1 VLARTALSR
10 GCAVLGLALLAC
22 GGNLLEEAR
31 HEFDSGQYAE
41 ARRTLYKLDMGD
53 YRAEDWRHQTEYALL
68 RGLVS
73 GALGDR
79 TEAQA
84 WLGLA
89 KQREEQHPG
98 SISREDTTRLKLA
111 EQEYGPFP
119 PTTGPKP

>member
-1 VLARTALSR
+1 VLAHTALK
-10 GCAVLGLALLAC
+10 GAFAGLAFALLSC

-41 ARRTLYKLDMGD
+41 ARRTIFKLDMGE

-98 SISREDTTRLKLA
+98 SLSREDTSRLKLA
-111 EQEYGPFP
+111 EEEYGPFP